1 MILGEVESV
10 GLRLARRHRSPNASS
25 YVKETGLPFL
35 EDLSQ
40 LTSTPGSSCTGTYA
54 PSSLWEFAMWTDSP
68 SAHQSPND
76 KKRFRDR
83 TEELWDEALDKVFPA
98 SDPPS
103 IARPHF
109 EAVEVGDPS

>member
-1 MILGEVESV
+1 
-10 GLRLARRHRSPNASS
+10 
-25 YVKETGLPFL
+25 
-35 EDLSQ
+35 
-40 LTSTPGSSCTGTYA
+40 
-54 PSSLWEFAMWTDSP
+54 MWTDSP

-83 TEELWDEALDKVFPA
+83 TEELWDEALDESFPA

-109 EAVEVGDPS
+109 EAVEAGDPS